1 MEGMANKEEQGQQ
14 AQVGSSDKAGAAAAS
29 SVVEKLIGETV
40 NGSAPADVSG
50 DGRGRERSMPA
61 EEPEDILAF
70 SRSVNKIDSSL
81 E

>member
-29 SVVEKLIGETV
+29 LVVEKLIGETV
-40 NGSAPADVSG
+40 NGSAPAVSG